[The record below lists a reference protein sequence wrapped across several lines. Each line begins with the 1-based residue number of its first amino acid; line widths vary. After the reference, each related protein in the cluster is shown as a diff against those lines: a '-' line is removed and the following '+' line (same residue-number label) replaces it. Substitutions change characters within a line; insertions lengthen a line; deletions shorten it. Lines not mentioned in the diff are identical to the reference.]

1 MAVLTGN
8 KGKADI
14 VIPADPYDA
23 EDRDVSGQALETA
36 LIRRDLRRLRKR
48 LGLSQEAFAQRYH
61 IAIGTLRDW
70 EQGRKL
76 PPTHSIAYIKTIIAH
91 PDLVAK
97 VVG

>member
-1 MAVLTGN
+1 MAAVSKT
-8 KGKADI
+8 KAGI
-14 VIPADPYDA
+14 AIPADPNDV

-36 LIRRDLRRLRKR
+36 LIRRGLRRLRKR
-48 LGLSQEAFAQRYH
+48 LGLSQADFAGRYH

-76 PPTHSIAYIKTIIAH
+76 PPAHSIAYIKTIIAH
-91 PDLVAK
+91 PDLVAE